1 MIFFEIFI
9 LFFYEILI
17 FIPYNIF
24 IRKFDISDAYFRLI
38 KFFIDDSYLIFSF
51 DYKRLNPKTQKII
64 NYIDKLIKKIL
75 FLKILEKKLRNILEK
90 LI

>member
-24 IRKFDISDAYFRLI
+24 IRKFDISDDYSSVNKISYGDAYL
-38 KFFIDDSYLIFSF
+38 SFSF
-51 DYKRLNPKTQKII
+51 DYERLNPKTQKII
-64 NYIDKLIKKIL
+64 NYIDKLVKK
-75 FLKILEKKLRNILEK
+75 FFF
-90 LI
+90 

>member
-24 IRKFDISDAYFRLI
+24 IRKFDISDDYSSVNKISYDDAYLT
-38 KFFIDDSYLIFSF
+38 FSF
-51 DYKRLNPKTQKII
+51 DYERLNPKTQKII
-64 NYIDKLIKKIL
+64 NYIDKLVKK
-75 FLKILEKKLRNILEK
+75 FFF
-90 LI
+90 